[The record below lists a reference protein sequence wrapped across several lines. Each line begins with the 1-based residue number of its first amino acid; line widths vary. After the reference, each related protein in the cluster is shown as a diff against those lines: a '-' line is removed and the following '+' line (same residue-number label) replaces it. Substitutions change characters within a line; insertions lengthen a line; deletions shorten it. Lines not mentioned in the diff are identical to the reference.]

1 METANP
7 LLKTIHSGTD
17 QMKKT
22 TLVKLFTVAI
32 GTSVSLMLTAGAAQA
47 QALSTSFPQV
57 KGKSCPG
64 GFTQSRGMCTSRDG
78 KKEGMVK
85 VGRSCPIPKTGGR
98 LSDTGAYCYR
108 EIKK

>member
-1 METANP
+1 LETANP

-64 GFTQSRGMCTSRDG
+64 GFT
-78 KKEGMVK
+78 
-85 VGRSCPIPKTGGR
+85 
-98 LSDTGAYCYR
+98 
-108 EIKK
+108 